1 MTTRRTVLQWTTAA
15 LALAAARPAFAAV
28 ERAKR
33 PLDLLV
39 LGGTGFLGP
48 HQVEYALARGR
59 RVTLFNRGKSA
70 RDLYGDRVELL
81 TGDRDAKV
89 GDGLKALQGTRR
101 WDAVIDNSGY
111 LPRHVRDSAELLQ
124 DRTNRYAF
132 VSTMAVYERG
142 KPGSI
147 DESWPLLPLPDPENE
162 DETGRYGP
170 LKAEGDRIVRA
181 IYGKRATVVR
191 PTFILGPGDDTY
203 RYAYWQSR
211 VAAGGTVLGPR
222 ADAAPLQYV
231 DVRDLCPWIVTLVER
246 DVGGAL
252 NAAGPPLEWDAVLT
266 TMRAFATAP
275 VQIRRPPG
283 ALVTELK
290 LNQPLVRGD
299 EPRVRLD
306 GRYAERRGLEYRPL
320 EDTTRA
326 HHEWWQK
333 LTPEQR
339 AAAEAKRW
347 PTRELERAVLA
358 RMDAAA
364 G

>member
-15 LALAAARPAFAAV
+15 LALAAARTAFASV
-28 ERAKR
+28 ERASR
-33 PLDLLV
+33 PLDLLF

-48 HQVEYALARGR
+48 HQVEYALARGH

-111 LPRHVRDSAELLQ
+111 LPRHVRDTAELLKG
-124 DRTNRYAF
+124 RTKRYAF
-132 VSTMAVYERG
+132 VSTMSVYDRTKAG
-142 KPGSI
+142 LI
-147 DESWPLLPLPDPENE
+147 DEAWPLLPLPDPDNE
-162 DETGRYGP
+162 TRAGRYGP

-181 IYGKRATVVR
+181 VYGERATVVR
-191 PTFILGPGDDTY
+191 PTFILGPGDDTD
-203 RYAYWQSR
+203 RFAYWLAR

-246 DVGGAL
+246 DAGGAF
-252 NAAGPPLEWDAVLT
+252 NAAGPAIPWDDMLA
-266 TMRAFATAP
+266 TMRPLASGP
-275 VQIRRPPG
+275 VEIRRPPG
-283 ALVTELK
+283 ALVEELK
-290 LNQPLVRGD
+290 LNQPLTRPD

-306 GRYAERRGLEYRPL
+306 GRLAERNGLRYRPI

-326 HHEWWQK
+326 TFEWWQRQ
-333 LTPEQR
+333 TPERR
-339 AAAEAKRW
+339 AAAEGW
-347 PTRELERAVLA
+347 PTPDQERAALA
-358 RMDAAA
+358 RMPA
-364 G
+364 GG